1 MSEFM
6 NYSKG
11 VITDFLQTVVIVDD
25 EAVLNKECLSSTQIS
40 ASAELPTTI
49 GRGVTSEE
57 SEQTFTETEEDATPH
72 QLNAKKLSD
81 KFAEEG
87 LLCTT
92 LRPDD
97 EEIGKYEPVLKKADI
112 VILDWKLKPEESD
125 GETAKKLIKSI
136 IQDANGNAQK
146 SLRTI
151 VIYSGESD
159 LQEKIGSVKDE
170 LAESFEDLGIP
181 ESPNNYSLIYDNLQI
196 KIYAKK
202 ATQRAPQDTSILK
215 DEEELVES
223 IIDDFTN
230 QVAGLVPNMAL
241 QSLAELRKNTHKI
254 LGVFSKEL
262 DEAYLSH
269 RMLLPH
275 PQDAENFMID
285 IFVSEIQSILE
296 DSKQVNSTLN
306 IIQIMNWFK
315 ENFDDDRYKRFFING
330 NYQFNNNDDNNR
342 IISTFSLD
350 ASCAIETDEGK
361 NKIIENKEKLSEL
374 LKNIFEN
381 GYCKLNDKKE
391 CDPAIDCRLLEA
403 KNKKPIKDLT
413 KYLFLDDDRAEKF
426 EKELSILSTIKKQ
439 YDSPEPIMTLG
450 TVIKKQNTDS
460 YFICI
465 VPRCD
470 AARIKCGTAPFIILP
485 LTLRNEETETNKK
498 FELIIQDGV
507 YRRFAI
513 EYKTENLT
521 VVIFKKED
529 GLDTEP
535 LLAKKE
541 DDSWYFIDDED
552 NKYIWVS
559 NLKRD
564 KAQAILNKFAAQLSR
579 VGFNESEYLRRS
591 YQ

>member
-6 NYSKG
+6 GYSKD

-25 EAVLNKECLSSTQIS
+25 EAFLDETCQT
-40 ASAELPTTI
+40 PTVSKI
-49 GRGVTSEE
+49 QSPSGRRSEE
-57 SEQTFTETEEDATPH
+57 ESIEKTSIEDDTPH

-81 KFAEEG
+81 KFAQKG
-87 LLCTT
+87 LLCTA
-92 LRPDD
+92 LRPTNN
-97 EEIGKYEPVLKKADI
+97 EIDTYEKVLKKADI
-112 VILDWKLKPEESD
+112 VILDWKLKSEEAD
-125 GETAKKLIKSI
+125 GETAKGLIKSI
-136 IQDANGNAQK
+136 IQDANGKTQK
-146 SLRTI
+146 ALRNI
-151 VIYSGESD
+151 VIYSGENN
-159 LQEKIGSVKDE
+159 LKEKIELVKDDLNDE
-170 LAESFEDLGIP
+170 LGEP
-181 ESPNNYSLIYDNLQI
+181 KKPNDYSLVYDNFQI

-202 ATQRAPQDTSILK
+202 ATQRAPKDEDILK
-215 DEEELVES
+215 DEEALVES

-230 QVAGLVPNMAL
+230 QVAGLVPNIAL

-275 PQDAENFMID
+275 PKDAENFMID

-296 DSKQVNSTLN
+296 DSTQVNTTLN
-306 IIQIMNWFK
+306 IKQIMKWFNK
-315 ENFDDDRYKRFFING
+315 YFDDKRYKRFFFNG

-342 IISTFSLD
+342 IISTFNLD
-350 ASCAIETDEGK
+350 KSCDINTDEGR
-361 NKIIENKEKLSEL
+361 NKIIENKEKLLEI

-381 GYCKLNDKKE
+381 GYCILNDKKE
-391 CDPAIDCRLLEA
+391 CDPDIDCRLLEG
-403 KNKKPIKDLT
+403 KKKKPIKDLT
-413 KYLFLDDDRAEKF
+413 KYLFLDDDKAKKF

-470 AARIKCGTAPFIILP
+470 AARIKCGAAPFMILP
-485 LTLRNEETETNKK
+485 LTLREETETNKK
-498 FELIIQDGV
+498 FELIIQDDR

-513 EYKTENLT
+513 EYKTKNLT
-521 VVIFKKED
+521 VLLLKKED

-541 DDSWYFIDDED
+541 DNTWYFIDNED
-552 NKYIWVS
+552 NKYIWIS

-564 KAQAILNKFAAQLSR
+564 KAQAILNKFSAQLSR